1 MSVPPSK
8 GRDEIF
14 EQLLIGYRRD
24 PVYRN
29 RALRFLQQAEDF
41 RWSNPL
47 PPIPSAPETNY
58 SFRRRDVSGRE

>member
-14 EQLLIGYRRD
+14 ERLLIGYRRD
-24 PVYRN
+24 SVYRN

-41 RWSNPL
+41 RWSSPL
-47 PPIPSAPETNY
+47 PPIPSATETNY